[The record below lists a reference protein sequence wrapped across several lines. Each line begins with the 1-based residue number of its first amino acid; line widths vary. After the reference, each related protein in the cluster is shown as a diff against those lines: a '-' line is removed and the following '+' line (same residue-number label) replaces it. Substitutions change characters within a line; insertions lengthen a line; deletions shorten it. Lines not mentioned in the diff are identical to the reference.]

1 MRLNKLCKQISFL
14 CIHYADSKQ
23 PLQSIDSV
31 PHIEWHGEQLVR
43 TVDLKH
49 GDREY
54 LFDARPRQLLCTVC
68 RDLEQVLIKHNN
80 YCSAVLLQRM
90 QYYCSG
96 CSTIAADAILLQR
109 MQYYC
114 SGCSTIAADA
124 ILLQRIQYYCSGCNT
139 IAADAI
145 LLQRMQYYCS
155 RCNIITVAP
164 SRAVVLHCIVS
175 QVTLRDSQQGST
187 VETERHWPHYITT

>member
-1 MRLNKLCKQISFL
+1 MRLNKLGKHISFL

-43 TVDLKH
+43 IVDLKH

-54 LFDARPRQLLCTVC
+54 SFDARPRQLLCTVC
-68 RDLEQVLIKHNN
+68 RDLVQVLIKHNN
-80 YCSAVLLQRM
+80 YCSTVLLQRM

-114 SGCSTIAADA
+114 SGC
-124 ILLQRIQYYCSGCNT
+124 NT
-139 IAADAI
+139 IAADAV
-145 LLQRMQYYCS
+145 LLQRMQYYCG

-164 SRAVVLHCIVS
+164 SRAVVLHCIVF

-187 VETERHWPHYITT
+187 LETKRPHYITT

>member
-1 MRLNKLCKQISFL
+1 MRLNKLDKQISFL
-14 CIHYADSKQ
+14 CIHYAESKQ

-68 RDLEQVLIKHNN
+68 RDLEQVLIKHDN

-90 QYYCSG
+90 QYYCSWG
-96 CSTIAADAILLQR
+96 GEGSCIALYSFPGHIKRLTA
-109 MQYYC
+109 
-114 SGCSTIAADA
+114 GFH
-124 ILLQRIQYYCSGCNT
+124 
-139 IAADAI
+139 
-145 LLQRMQYYCS
+145 S
-155 RCNIITVAP
+155 RN
-164 SRAVVLHCIVS
+164 
-175 QVTLRDSQQGST
+175 
-187 VETERHWPHYITT
+187 